1 MHGII
6 HVELKKYVETKFGPS
21 VWTSVLNDAGLSGKL
36 YLPISS
42 YPDEE
47 VVALVNSAARLTHK
61 PADDLLEDFGQFIT
75 PTLLDMYRSLI
86 RPEWKTL
93 ELLLH
98 TEETIHRVVRLRN
111 PGAHPPQLRFETT
124 GPNTLKF
131 TYTSPRRM
139 SAVAKGIIKGVAK
152 HYREAVTIQ
161 ERHAPDGICEMR
173 ITVERG

>member
-6 HVELKKYVETKFGPS
+6 HVELKKYVETKHGS
-21 VWTSVLNDAGLSGKL
+21 AAWTSILNDSGLSGKL

-47 VVALVNSAARLTHK
+47 IVALVNSAANLTRK
-61 PADDLLEDFGQFIT
+61 PVESLLEDFGQFIT
-75 PTLLDMYRSLI
+75 PSLMDMYRSLI
-86 RPEWKTL
+86 KPEWKTR

-139 SAVAKGIIKGVAK
+139 SSVAKGIIKGVAN
-152 HYREAVTIQ
+152 HYRETVTIQ
-161 ERHAPDGICEMR
+161 ERNALDGTCEMR
-173 ITVERG
+173 ISIG